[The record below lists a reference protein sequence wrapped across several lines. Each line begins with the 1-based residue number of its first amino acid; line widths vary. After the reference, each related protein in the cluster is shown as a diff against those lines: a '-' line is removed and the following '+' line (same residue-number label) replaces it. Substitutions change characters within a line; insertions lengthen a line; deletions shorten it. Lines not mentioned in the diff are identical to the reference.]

1 MGDVQNG
8 LEAVRANIDHVRV
21 HDLALVR
28 VQVALCYHVVVAPC
42 RLDHV
47 HDQKIVA
54 LTIHVADLVHV
65 QDRETGCVASIVA
78 GAGVV
83 AVTNVA
89 LIIVLD
95 FKHTMEAVE
104 DEDEAIIVE
113 TTDVSSLTGETI
125 DQGVVGH
132 SDQGEV
138 DVDDHSGVVD
148 TETSVTVVE
157 ADILDRAV
165 QIAVNAHALT
175 APTVAEIKIG
185 IAIPD
190 TLSVAVIVV
199 KENMKRKGLSTAKN
213 MMVNGLMVQSQKDH
227 HRKKKGPSL

>member
-1 MGDVQNG
+1 M
-8 LEAVRANIDHVRV
+8 
-21 HDLALVR
+21 
-28 VQVALCYHVVVAPC
+28 
-42 RLDHV
+42 
-47 HDQKIVA
+47 
-54 LTIHVADLVHV
+54 
-65 QDRETGCVASIVA
+65 
-78 GAGVV
+78 V